1 MWNIFSE
8 KYAVFFFLKQVIV
21 VIIGLFWMRIYI
33 QYLTDPTQHVN
44 EFQIFEVEALV
55 KEDIILNLVQFLS
68 LVCFIFQAS
77 LIQSFQTEVRMAI
90 LFVQVISVLQILL
103 WSYFMYKYKKIRF
116 NLFLCT
122 LSEIC
127 FTMYIFVLLLQTY
140 KYVNTNLSDAMYLV
154 CTVVKL
160 TEIFLGLYII
170 EKMNKRYVDNNSRKR
185 STLKP
190 EDLDDLDLLTG
201 NQFKK
206 R

>member
-190 EDLDDLDLLTG
+190 EDLDNLDLLPG
-201 NQFKK
+201 N
-206 R
+206 